1 MKKRM
6 TGWRKTIW
14 RTALRTAAAA
24 MAAAAAGLLAAAFS
38 VSAHAVLESAI
49 PEPDARLAESPPYVE
64 LVFNESVDARAA
76 FLQVLDSDSK
86 AVAKGAPEPAAGGR
100 GVRAALPEL
109 GEGHYTVSYRVI
121 SADGHPVSG
130 AFVFTVGEPPARP
143 AAEDYNPHRQIGH
156 VHDHGTGGLTL
167 DAFLLYAARF
177 LYYAGLL
184 AAAGLAL
191 WSWQRRA
198 PEEVRDA
205 REAGIRLAGRFLVL
219 AALCHVFFQLNDLN
233 RGLPLEEWVRVLT
246 RTAMGGLLL
255 ATLGLAVLSLALAVS
270 GPLVRLLW
278 AAAAL
283 AVEAGNGHAAAGG
296 FPALTIALD
305 AVHLAAASLWAGG
318 LLLLVAVWRR
328 QPTEAARFALLF
340 SRWALGSFAVL
351 WVTGTLYTLEI
362 LPAVEYLTLTAWGG
376 WLLAKS
382 ALVLAVMAVAFFI
395 RRRLRRGRVPS
406 GALLVADAGLLG
418 AIVLSVAVL
427 TYQIPLPSNE
437 PLYWHRMGEDLHLT
451 LRVSPK
457 APGDNVFIVKVWL
470 PEDVNGG
477 LPKNVQLRL
486 RADGRMDP
494 FIDVPLQPYEDKE
507 LDAFEGYTKTT
518 YRAEGPYLPF
528 RGKWT
533 AQIRVTDGTDTERV
547 LEREFRVY

>member
-6 TGWRKTIW
+6 TGFRKTVW
-14 RTALRTAAAA
+14 RTALRTAALAA
-24 MAAAAAGLLAAAFS
+24 VAAGWFAAAFS
-38 VSAHAVLESAI
+38 VSAHAVLETAS
-49 PEPDARLAESPPYVE
+49 PEPGARLTDSPPYVE
-64 LVFNESVDARAA
+64 LVFNEPVDARAA
-76 FLQVLDSDSK
+76 FLMVLDSASK
-86 AVAKGAPEPAAGGR
+86 AVAQGAPEPAAGGR

-156 VHDHGTGGLTL
+156 AHDHGTGGLSL

-198 PEEVRDA
+198 PAEVRDA

-219 AALCHVFFQLNDLN
+219 AALCHVFFQLSDLN
-233 RGLPLEEWVRVLT
+233 RGLPLEEWARVLT
-246 RTAMGGLLL
+246 RTSMGWLLL
-255 ATLGLAVLSLALAVS
+255 ATLGLAVLSLVLAVA
-270 GPLVRLLW
+270 GPLVRSLW

-283 AVEAGNGHAAAGG
+283 AVEAGNGHAAASAS
-296 FPALTIALD
+296 PSLTIFLD

-340 SRWALGSFAVL
+340 SRWALGSIAAL
-351 WVTGTLYTLEI
+351 WATGTLFTLEI
-362 LPAVEYLTLTAWGG
+362 LPSVEYLTLTAWGG
-376 WLLAKS
+376 WLLAKT

-395 RRRLRRGRVPS
+395 RRRLRKGRVPT
-406 GALLVADAGLLG
+406 GALLAADAGLLG
-418 AIVLSVAVL
+418 AIVLNVAVL
-427 TYQIPLPSNE
+427 TYQIPLPSNQ

-451 LRVSPK
+451 LRISPK

-494 FIDVPLQPYEDKE
+494 FIDVPLQPYEDTE
-507 LDAFEGYTKTT
+507 PDAFEGFTKTT
-518 YRAEGPYLPF
+518 YRAEGPHLPF

-533 AQIRVTDGTDTERV
+533 AQIRVTDGTDTEHV

>member
-1 MKKRM
+1 M
-6 TGWRKTIW
+6 TGWRKTVW
-14 RTALRTAAAA
+14 RMALRAAAA
-24 MAAAAAGLLAAAFS
+24 ALVAAAAGLFAAAFPA
-38 VSAHAVLESAI
+38 SAHAMLETAS
-49 PEPDARLAESPPYVE
+49 PEPGARLTESPPYVE
-64 LVFNESVDARAA
+64 LVFNEPVDARAA
-76 FLQVLDSDSK
+76 VLRVLDSDSK
-86 AVAKGAPEPAAGGR
+86 TVAQGAPAPSAGGR

-109 GEGHYTVSYRVI
+109 GEGHYTVSYRII

-130 AFVFTVGEPPARP
+130 AFVFSVGEPPARP
-143 AAEDYNPHRQIGH
+143 AAEDFDPHQQVGH
-156 VHDHGTGGLTL
+156 AHDHGTGGLSL
-167 DAFLLYAARF
+167 DAFVLYAARF

-198 PEEVRDA
+198 PAEVRDA
-205 REAGIRLAGRFLVL
+205 REAGIRLAGRFFVL

-233 RGLPLEEWVRVLT
+233 RGLPPEEWARVLT
-246 RTAMGGLLL
+246 RTAMGWLL
-255 ATLGLAVLSLALAVS
+255 AATLVLAVLSLVLAAA
-270 GPLVRLLW
+270 GPLVRSLW

-296 FPALTIALD
+296 SPALTIALD

-340 SRWALGSFAVL
+340 SRWALGSIVAL
-351 WVTGTLYTLEI
+351 WATGTLFTLEI
-362 LPAVEYLTLTAWGG
+362 LPSVEYLTMTAWGG
-376 WLLAKS
+376 WLLAKT
-382 ALVLAVMAVAFFI
+382 ALVIAVMAVAFFI
-395 RRRLRRGRVPS
+395 RRRLRRGRVPT
-406 GALLVADAGLLG
+406 GMLLGADAGLLG

-427 TYQIPLPSNE
+427 TYQIPLPANE

-451 LRVSPK
+451 LRISPK
-457 APGDNVFIVKVWL
+457 APGDNAFIVKVWL
-470 PEDVNGG
+470 PEDVEGG

-486 RADGRMDP
+486 RADGRMDS
-494 FIDVPLQPYEDKE
+494 FIDVPLEPYEDTE
-507 LDAFEGYTKTT
+507 LDAFEGFTKST

-547 LEREFRVY
+547 LERQFRVY

>member
-283 AVEAGNGHAAAGG
+283 AVEAGNGHAATGG

-305 AVHLAAASLWAGG
+305 AVHLAAASLWTGG

-457 APGDNVFIVKVWL
+457 APGDNAFIVKVWL

-486 RADGRMDP
+486 RADGRMDS